1 MKCLFFPGCEN
12 LKTIKANDNFI
23 SEKIEKILIDI
34 LERNTSLISLSLK
47 GNRLSVCCLNRI
59 RKILLRNTKNLE
71 DREPNKLKTEIYR
84 LKYEQKK
91 ILIAKDRLKQQEKE
105 INKLE
110 EIKNNISNDLEV
122 LN

>member
-1 MKCLFFPGCEN
+1 M
-12 LKTIKANDNFI
+12 IQ
-23 SEKIEKILIDI
+23 
-34 LERNTSLISLSLK
+34 LSLK

-71 DREPNKLKTEIYR
+71 DKEPNKLKTEIYR
-84 LKYEQKK
+84 LKYEQRK

-110 EIKNNISNDLEV
+110 EIKNNISTDNEV
-122 LN
+122 INFISN

>member
-1 MKCLFFPGCEN
+1 
-12 LKTIKANDNFI
+12 
-23 SEKIEKILIDI
+23 
-34 LERNTSLISLSLK
+34 LERNGSLIHLGLK

-59 RKILLRNTKNLE
+59 QKILLRNRKDLE
-71 DREPNKLKTEIYR
+71 EKEPNKLKTEIYR

-110 EIKNNISNDLEV
+110 EIKNNLANDLEAF
-122 LN
+122 

>member
-1 MKCLFFPGCEN
+1 
-12 LKTIKANDNFI
+12 
-23 SEKIEKILIDI
+23 
-34 LERNTSLISLSLK
+34 LERNRAVISLGLK

-71 DREPNKLKTEIYR
+71 DKEPNKLKTEIYR

-91 ILIAKDRLKQQEKE
+91 ILIAKDRLKQQERE

-110 EIKNNISNDLEV
+110 EIKNNIANDLEV
-122 LN
+122 LNNIFLRLYLLIIHKKRD